1 MSSTWSDVVQLI
13 RCTQKLQ
20 KKLPVVANDDV
31 GISQESCWHANLI
44 RIDHYDCLLI
54 THDTTLFSLF
64 VPGVTREDFQ
74 HFTQLFG
81 QALFKTMRH
90 FDFSQKQIEYML
102 DGSREI
108 QTSKTNSRSV
118 LGSMNDMKQM
128 IDHTAFLYGG
138 LGSMDMAEIFQV
150 LNHTPFKAIGYNYPE
165 EKMREMLG
173 EV

>member
-1 MSSTWSDVVQLI
+1 MQLI

-31 GISQESCWHANLI
+31 DLPPASCWHANLI

-64 VPGVTREDFQ
+64 VPDVTRQDFQ
-74 HFTQLFG
+74 HFTPLFG
-81 QALFKTMRH
+81 QALFKAMRH
-90 FDFSQKQIEYML
+90 FNFSQTQIEYML
-102 DGSREI
+102 DNSREI
-108 QTSKTNSRSV
+108 QLAKSNSRSV

-128 IDHTAFLYGG
+128 IDHTAFLHGG
-138 LGSMDMAEIFQV
+138 ITGMDLDEIFQV
-150 LNHTPFKAIGYNYPE
+150 LNHTPFKAIGYNYSE
-165 EKMREMLG
+165 EKLREMLG